1 MDDKERKLALR
12 SMVIAAPGKVLCAFD
27 LSAAEAWVVAYLANE
42 PNMKRELAEGDIH
55 SYAACGI
62 FDLPLPEGFGKE
74 RYTFV
79 SEDDR
84 YIGKKM
90 NHSCNYRTGPFKIA
104 EFINKEGRITVSVA
118 DAKVFHA
125 KWLSTFNLHNWW
137 AEVDFCAAGNRV
149 LTTTYGFRRKF
160 WGIYND
166 DLKKQMTAFEPQST
180 VADHMNGVVHP
191 ELGIRGGS
199 VGVYED
205 IVKPSNGE
213 IRMCNT
219 AHDSMMLEVP
229 FGLVESVVP
238 QVISLLRRPL
248 VVKGEQFTI
257 PVDAEVGERWK
268 EMEKWTS

>member
-1 MDDKERKLALR
+1 MTEHKKIALR
-12 SMVIAAPGKVLCAFD
+12 SMYVAPAGKVLCAFD
-27 LSAAEAWVVAYLANE
+27 LSAAEAWIVAYLANE
-42 PNMKRELAEGDIH
+42 PNLKRELAEGDIH

-62 FDLPLPEGFGKE
+62 FDFPVPEGTGKE
-74 RYTFV
+74 RYAFMT
-79 SEDDR
+79 ENDR

-90 NHSCNYRTGPFKIA
+90 NHSCNYRTGPFTIA
-104 EFINKEGRITVSVA
+104 EFINKEGRITISVA
-118 DAKVFHA
+118 DAKKYHS

-137 AEVDFCAAGNRV
+137 AEIDFIASTSRV
-149 LTTTYGFRRKF
+149 MTTTYGFRRKF

-166 DLKKQMTAFEPQST
+166 ELKKEMTAFEPQST
-180 VADHMNGVVHP
+180 VGDHMNGCIHP

-199 VGVYED
+199 LGVYED

-219 AHDSMMLEVP
+219 AHDSLMMEVP
-229 FGLVESVVP
+229 YAIHKEVVEHT
-238 QVISLLRRPL
+238 ITLLRRPL

-268 EMEKWTS
+268 EMEKWKS